1 MFRRRDIDETN
12 NGNGVRRRGK
22 SLAGGV
28 SVLIL
33 SVVLFGF
40 FHGTHIKDSQV
51 EKSDKHTFRI
61 VTVAKGLE
69 HPWGL
74 AFLPGGD
81 MLVTERSGTLRVIR
95 GGKLDP
101 KPVRGLPDNIYV
113 AGQGGLLDVAL
124 HPEFEKNQLIY
135 LSYAGRGKGGAGTEV
150 ARGRFTGDRLENLE
164 VIFRVA
170 PKTGGTGHYGSRL
183 VFAPD
188 GTLYITTGDRRQM
201 KESQNPGNHLGTIL
215 RLRDDGSVPQD
226 NPFVGRSDARPEIF
240 SYGHRNGQ
248 GMALRPGTDVI
259 WMHEHGAQGGD
270 EVNILRPGAN
280 YGWPAITYGVDYGG
294 GKISDKTSAPGM
306 EQPVVYWDPSI
317 APSGMA
323 FYDGDRFPEWRGNLF
338 VGALKLTHLRR
349 LELKGDKVVAQEEL
363 LEDLDARIR
372 DVRNGPD
379 GYLYVLTDSSDGR
392 LLRLEPEGP

>member
-1 MFRRRDIDETN
+1 MFKRPD
-12 NGNGVRRRGK
+12 GNESGDHSTVRRRVK
-22 SLAGGV
+22 PLAGGV
-28 SVLIL
+28 SVLFL

-40 FHGTHIKDSQV
+40 FHGSHSKDGAL
-51 EKSDKHTFRI
+51 EKSDKHAFRI
-61 VTVAKGLE
+61 VTVAKGLD

-74 AFLPGGD
+74 AFLPNGD
-81 MLVTERSGTLRVIR
+81 MLVTERSGQLRIIR
-95 GGKLDP
+95 EGKLDP
-101 KPVRGLPDNIYV
+101 KPVRGLPDNI
-113 AGQGGLLDVAL
+113 AASGQGGLLDVVL
-124 HPEFEKNQLIY
+124 HPDFGKNRLIY

-150 ARGRFTGDRLENLE
+150 ARGRLSGDRLENLE
-164 VIFRVA
+164 VIFRVS

-183 VFAPD
+183 VFATD
-188 GTLYITTGDRRQM
+188 GTLFITTGDRRQM
-201 KESQNPGNHLGTIL
+201 KEAQNPGNHLGTVI
-215 RLRDDGSVPQD
+215 RLRDDGSVPPD
-226 NPFVGRSDARPEIF
+226 NPFIGRSDVRPEIF

-248 GMALRPGTDVI
+248 GMALQPGGSVI

-338 VGALKLTHLRR
+338 VGALKLAHLRR
-349 LELKGDKVVAQEEL
+349 LELKGDKVVAQEKL

-372 DVRNGPD
+372 DVRNGLD

-392 LLRLEPEGP
+392 LIRLEPEGP